1 MREPAPEEVMKAQPI
16 TLSETARLE
25 LEHWIETASPDEQVR
40 ARCIL
45 LAAAGARNN
54 VISEIVNLSQQ
65 AVGKWRKRYADM
77 GLEGIKEPRRG
88 RLPKFDADTIEQVV
102 SLRFSGECA
111 SRSGEDWSIRKLA
124 RTSGMS
130 FRTVQKIIKAAADQR
145 PNS

>member
-1 MREPAPEEVMKAQPI
+1 MQ
-16 TLSETARLE
+16 
-25 LEHWIETASPDEQVR
+25 TASPDEQVR

-54 VISEIVNLSQQ
+54 AISETMNLSQQ

-88 RLPKFDADTIEQVV
+88 RLPKFGADTVEQVV
-102 SLRFSGECA
+102 SLRFA
-111 SRSGEDWSIRKLA
+111 HRSPDEPGTSWSIRKLA

-130 FRTVQKIIKAAADQR
+130 FRTVQKIVKTAANQR